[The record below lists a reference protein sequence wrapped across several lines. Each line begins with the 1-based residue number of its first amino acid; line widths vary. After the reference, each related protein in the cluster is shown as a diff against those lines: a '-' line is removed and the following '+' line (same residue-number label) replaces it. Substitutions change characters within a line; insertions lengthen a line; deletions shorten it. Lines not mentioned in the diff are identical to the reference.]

1 MADES
6 PDRSQ
11 HEGSPATPGA
21 AAASARRSIIV
32 QKYGGSSVADVDKLG
47 RVADRVV
54 AARRA
59 GNDVVVVVSAMGKT
73 TDGLLALARQ
83 VATSASG
90 AADPPRRELDMLL
103 STGERVAMSLLSI
116 AIHARGFEAISF
128 TGSQSGILTN
138 DRHFDARII
147 EVRPFRIEDELTRG
161 RIVIVAGY
169 QGMSYRREITTLG
182 RGGSDTTA
190 VALAAA
196 LAADRCEI
204 YSDVDGVYS
213 ADPRVVPGARHLPEL
228 DHAVLQEMAEC
239 GAKVVCAQAVEWARR
254 AGIAIY
260 ARSTFDAGPAAR
272 ETIVRRDALAADAPR
287 ARAIVA
293 ESSVALA
300 RVRAGLRLDDLLRAA
315 GELGIAFKDLSIGEA
330 GGSFVI
336 PLLNVPDWQG
346 ARRQLAVALPGLELI
361 EGVAV
366 VSVVGDGLAAT
377 AEPLARF
384 AGALHRAGIE
394 PRLTVAGP
402 LRLGAVLGAD
412 EAEAAQRALHAA
424 FVP

>member
-1 MADES
+1 MS
-6 PDRSQ
+6 P
-11 HEGSPATPGA
+11 H
-21 AAASARRSIIV
+21 ARPIIV

-59 GNDVVVVVSAMGKT
+59 GHDVVVVVSAMGKT
-73 TDGLLALARQ
+73 TDGLLGLARD
-83 VATSASG
+83 
-90 AADPPRRELDMLL
+90 AAAYQGNAGDPPRRELDMLL
-103 STGERVAMSLLSI
+103 TTGERVSMSLLSI
-116 AIHARGFEAISF
+116 AIQARGFEAISF

-147 EVRPFRIEDELTRG
+147 EVRPHRIEDELARG

-196 LAADRCEI
+196 LEAERCEI

-213 ADPRVVPGARHLPEL
+213 ADPRSVPDARHLPEL
-228 DHAVLQEMAEC
+228 SHEVLQEMAEC
-239 GAKVVCAQAVEWARR
+239 GAKVVCAQAVEWARK

-260 ARSTFDAGPAAR
+260 ARSTFAPDDGTSRQTIIRKFTPSERLTARAVVAEGNVVLARMDAG
-272 ETIVRRDALAADAPR
+272 
-287 ARAIVA
+287 
-293 ESSVALA
+293 
-300 RVRAGLRLDDLLRAA
+300 GRLDEFLRAA
-315 GELGIAFKDLSIGEA
+315 TDRNVSFKDLSFGA
-330 GGSFVI
+330 HGGSMVI
-336 PLLNVPDWQG
+336 PLLNLPDWSRAKQ
-346 ARRQLAVALPGLELI
+346 QLGGSFPELELH

-377 AEPLARF
+377 PEPMRRF
-384 AGALHRAGIE
+384 LRALGGEGIS
-394 PRLTVAGP
+394 PHSLVGGP
-402 LRLGAVLGAD
+402 LRLSAVIDGARSG
-412 EAEAAQRALHAA
+412 EAQRALHAA
-424 FVP
+424 FVAS

>member
-1 MADES
+1 M
-6 PDRSQ
+6 P
-11 HEGSPATPGA
+11 
-21 AAASARRSIIV
+21 IIV

-54 AARRA
+54 AARREGA
-59 GNDVVVVVSAMGKT
+59 DVVVVVSAMGKT

-83 VATSASG
+83 
-90 AADPPRRELDMLL
+90 AAVWDGKAQDPHRRELDMLL
-103 STGERVAMSLLSI
+103 STGERVSMALLSI
-116 AIHARGFEAISF
+116 AIQARGFEAISF

-147 EVRPFRIEDELTRG
+147 EVRPHRIEDELARG
-161 RIVIVAGY
+161 KIVIVAGY
-169 QGMSYRREITTLG
+169 QGMSYKREITTLG

-196 LAADRCEI
+196 LEAERCEI

-213 ADPRVVPGARHLPEL
+213 ADPRAVPDAAHLPEL
-228 DHAVLQEMAEC
+228 SHEMLQEMAEC

-260 ARSTFDAGPAAR
+260 ARSTFDPPGAP
-272 ETIVRRDALAADAPR
+272 VRQTVVRKVLPGEQLR

-293 ESSVALA
+293 ESNVVL
-300 RVRAGLRLDDLLRAA
+300 GRLDDAAHVETLLRVA
-315 GELGIAFKDLSIGEA
+315 GEAKVALKDVSFGPR
-330 GGSFVI
+330 GGSLAL
-336 PLLNVPDWQG
+336 PLLNVPDWAG
-346 ARRQLAVALPGLELI
+346 ARRQLAAAVPGLELA

-377 AEPLARF
+377 PEPLAQF
-384 AGALHRAGIE
+384 LAALARVGIA
-394 PRLTVAGP
+394 PLHVTAGP
-402 LRLGAVLGAD
+402 LRLGAAIDGARAV
-412 EAEAAQRALHAA
+412 EAQRALHAA
-424 FVP
+424 FVAG